1 MNNWSMRHRPRWR
14 PVEANLK
21 SRLGTALLAIP
32 LLILLVGWGS
42 SRLFAA
48 VLFILTI
55 AALRE
60 YFLMVFPGRRQE
72 QSIGMVFGG
81 AVSLA
86 LFVPGWIEAGAGLSL
101 ALVICFSIY
110 LFIAGRLEEKLIRL
124 SWTLLGG
131 LYLGFLFPHWVLL
144 FRMPQGRGWVF
155 FVLLVV
161 MGGDSVAY
169 FVGKR
174 FGVRKLLPD
183 ISPGKTVEGVW
194 GYMIGSLIAGFFGA
208 WFLLPEL
215 AWPETLAL
223 SFCLSVLGQVGDLF
237 ESWIKRVFAVKDSGS
252 FLPGHGGLLDRVDS
266 LIFPAVFT
274 SLYLKVFHP

>member
-1 MNNWSMRHRPRWR
+1 MLHRPRWR
-14 PVEANLK
+14 PVDANLK
-21 SRLGTALLAIP
+21 SRLGTALLGIP
-32 LLILLVGWGS
+32 LLILLIGWGS

-72 QSIGMVFGG
+72 QSIGMVFGC

-86 LFVPGWIEAGAGLSL
+86 LLVPGWIEAGTGLSL
-101 ALVICFSIY
+101 ALLVCFSIY

-131 LYLGFLFPHWVLL
+131 FYLGFLFPHWVLL
-144 FRMPQGRGWVF
+144 FRLPQGRGWVF

-161 MGGDSVAY
+161 MSGDSVAY
-169 FVGKR
+169 FIGKR
-174 FGVRKLLPD
+174 YGVRKLLPD
-183 ISPGKTVEGVW
+183 ISPGKTVEGAW
-194 GYMIGSLIAGFFGA
+194 GYIIGSLVGGFLGA

-252 FLPGHGGLLDRVDS
+252 FLPGHGGLLDRLDS

-274 SLYLKVFHP
+274 SLYLRVFHS

>member
-1 MNNWSMRHRPRWR
+1 MLHRPRWR
-14 PVEANLK
+14 PVDANLK
-21 SRLGTALLAIP
+21 SRLGTALLGIP
-32 LLILLVGWGS
+32 LLILLIGWGS

-72 QSIGMVFGG
+72 QSIGMVFGC

-86 LFVPGWIEAGAGLSL
+86 LLVPGWIEAGTGLSL
-101 ALVICFSIY
+101 ALLICFSIY

-131 LYLGFLFPHWVLL
+131 FYLGFLFPHWVLL
-144 FRMPQGRGWVF
+144 FRLPQGRGWVF

-161 MGGDSVAY
+161 MSGDSVAY

-174 FGVRKLLPD
+174 YGVRKLLPD
-183 ISPGKTVEGVW
+183 ISPGKTVEGAW
-194 GYMIGSLIAGFFGA
+194 GYIIGSLVGGFLGA

-252 FLPGHGGLLDRVDS
+252 FLPGHGGLLDRLDS

-274 SLYLKVFHP
+274 SLYLRVFHS

>member
-1 MNNWSMRHRPRWR
+1 MNKSSMLHRPRWR
-14 PVEANLK
+14 PVDANLK
-21 SRLGTALLAIP
+21 SRLGTALLGIP
-32 LLILLVGWGS
+32 LLILLIGWGS

-72 QSIGMVFGG
+72 QSIGMVFGC

-86 LFVPGWIEAGAGLSL
+86 LLVPGWIEAGTGLSL
-101 ALVICFSIY
+101 ALLVCFSIY

-131 LYLGFLFPHWVLL
+131 FYLGFLFPHWVLL
-144 FRMPQGRGWVF
+144 FRLPQGRGWVF

-161 MGGDSVAY
+161 MSGDSVAY
-169 FVGKR
+169 FIGKR
-174 FGVRKLLPD
+174 YGVRKLLPD
-183 ISPGKTVEGVW
+183 ISPGKTVEGAW
-194 GYMIGSLIAGFFGA
+194 GYIIGSLVGGFLGA

-252 FLPGHGGLLDRVDS
+252 FLPGHGGLLDRLDS

-274 SLYLKVFHP
+274 SLYLRVFHS